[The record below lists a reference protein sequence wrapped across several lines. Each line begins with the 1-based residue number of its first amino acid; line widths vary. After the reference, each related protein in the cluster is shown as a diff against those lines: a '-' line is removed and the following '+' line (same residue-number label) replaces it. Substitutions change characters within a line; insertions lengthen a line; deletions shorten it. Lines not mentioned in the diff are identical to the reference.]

1 MKKQLIITLILMLI
15 IGCSENKVKQEKVIS
30 ASETKVA
37 EEAQKA
43 KEEAER
49 QAAEDQRIACLLYTS
64 DAADE

>member
-37 EEAQKA
+37 EETARVAEEAQKA
-43 KEEAER
+43 K
-49 QAAEDQRIACLLYTS
+49 
-64 DAADE
+64 